1 MRGCFMVGIGIFIAI
16 LFILG
21 AIINFKSNKDVS
33 AYSEEYYRYLRDTK
47 EPKVK
52 NDQDIDMYR

>member
-1 MRGCFMVGIGIFIAI
+1 MVGIGIFIAI

-33 AYSEEYYRYLRDTK
+33 AYSEEYYRYLRDNK

>member
-1 MRGCFMVGIGIFIAI
+1 MIETVIFVVGLLGIGGILRFIC
-16 LFILG
+16 G
-21 AIINFKSNKDVS
+21 NGTVYS
-33 AYSEEYYRYLRDTK
+33 AEYYQYLRDNK